1 MKRKTEIAAVLSG
14 ESQWCIATGKA
25 EDVLPT
31 LPDCCI
37 DAVVTDPPAG
47 IGFMN
52 RAWDHDKGGRDTW
65 IDWMAGVAA
74 ECLRVLKPG
83 GHALVWALPRTSHWT
98 ATAWEDAGFEV
109 RDRISH
115 LFGSGFPKSIVVG
128 MAIDKAAGMKRGV
141 GYPRLEPNGRNRSVD
156 PSGQVPSRSRILGC
170 DNRPRCARNR
180 ITAPATDAAKQWQGW
195 GTALKPACEDWWLLR
210 KPLAEPNVAAN
221 VLKHGTGAINVDAAR
236 VGMEVGD
243 IGDRV
248 DKPGKCSQ
256 RPQNHMNDDGSFAKP
271 RNYQEPAGRWPANI
285 THDGSDEVLAGFPE
299 TESGAGIKTVAG
311 SNGGGRNAF
320 NDYRRPVGGDAFV
333 SDSGSAARFF
343 YCAKA
348 SRADREEGCG
358 EMAKQP
364 AGSLKSGDG
373 GWAQEEERGRK
384 PRHEDQLRARNHH
397 PTVKATALMRYL
409 VRLITPPGGI
419 VLDCFAGSGST
430 GKAAKMEGFRFIG
443 IEAEAQYAEIA
454 RRRIAA
460 AQAPLVFPQTPLNEY
475 TGISPRLRPVTT
487 PPVARQNPAR
497 YPRN

>member
-1 MKRKTEIAAVLSG
+1 MTKENDIAAVL
-14 ESQWCIATGKA
+14 ESSKGGCLLCGKA
-25 EDVLPT
+25 EKVLPL
-31 LPDCCI
+31 LPDCCV

-52 RAWDHDKGGRDTW
+52 RAWDHDKGGRDSW
-65 IDWMAGVAA
+65 IDWMAGIAA
-74 ECLRVLKPG
+74 ECLRVLRPG

-115 LFGSGFPKSIVVG
+115 LFGSGFPKSLDVG
-128 MAIDKAAGMKRGV
+128 KAIDKAAGAERAKVQPGNPPA
-141 GYPRLEPNGRNRSVD
+141 YQRSVGTRRPWMD
-156 PSGQVPSRSRILGC
+156 EPDHRIDG
-170 DNRPRCARNR
+170 
-180 ITAPATDAAKQWQGW
+180 PAAITDAAKQWQGW

-210 KPLAEPNVAAN
+210 KPLAEPTVAAN

-236 VGMEVGD
+236 VGMEVESWPVS
-243 IGDRV
+243 RSYA
-248 DKPGKCSQ
+248 PGTMHPGGHGEKQ
-256 RPQNHMNDDGSFAKP
+256 MLGSCP
-271 RNYQEPAGRWPANI
+271 PGRFPANVI
-285 THDGSDEVLAGFPE
+285 HDGSDEVLAGFPE

-358 EMAKQP
+358 GEPLP
-364 AGSLKSGDG
+364 AEIKRGMNASPRLEDG
-373 GWAQEEERGRK
+373 HIHDGIM
-384 PRHEDQLRARNHH
+384 ARNHH

-443 IEAEAQYAEIA
+443 IEAEAEYAEIA

-460 AQAPLVFPQTPLNEY
+460 AQAPLFGEMDSGQRTMDNAEHAESAEVNT
-475 TGISPRLRPVTT
+475 R
-487 PPVARQNPAR
+487 
-497 YPRN
+497 